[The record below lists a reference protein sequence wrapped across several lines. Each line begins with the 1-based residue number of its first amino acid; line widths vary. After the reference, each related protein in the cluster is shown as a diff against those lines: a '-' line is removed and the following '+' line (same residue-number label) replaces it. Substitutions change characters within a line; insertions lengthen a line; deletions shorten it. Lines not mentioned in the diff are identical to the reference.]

1 MISLSG
7 QNFLKNWKCVTL
19 EIMMVKEQDWQMSK
33 TFQFFYKTK

>member
-7 QNFLKNWKCVTL
+7 QKFKKELKVCYTWAYDC
-19 EIMMVKEQDWQMSK
+19 KEQDWQMSK